1 MQTYSVK
8 VFTGYSLLNIL
19 DIIYVKLV
27 GKDGESDWTWFSALS
42 GGVTNVSFFQESTLT
57 LTCEESLGDLTSVD
71 LQKQW
76 RPWPLQR
83 QGFVEKVEVTSS
95 EEKVFKFPIYHW
107 MKRTKVYSFCEG
119 KGKSYNVTISC
130 ASSSWKVYKEGLPEC
145 IDADKVSDL
154 LSEVQF
160 SSTKNN
166 TFFFAAFLKYRM
178 CLLLLA
184 VFLEY
189 VKQHWK
195 EDAFFGYQFLNGVNP
210 MMIRRCDSLPENF
223 PVTDDMVT
231 LEGNGKNGNI
241 FLCDYK
247 SVDGMDTDKINNKV
261 QYLAAPLVLFHKT
274 PADELKPVAI
284 QLKQIPAEDNPIF
297 VSSDSEYD
305 WLLAKIFVRSAEFNE
320 YQLNS
325 HLLLTHL
332 LAEVFAVALLR
343 NMPKVHPLYKLLIP
357 HTRFTLHINL
367 LGRKRLISEDGSF
380 PLFTAASAEGM
391 AKFMQRSHSAVTYES
406 LCIKDDIKERGLE
419 SVPNFYYRDDGF
431 KLWDII
437 EKFVKGVLTYY
448 YKKDEEIKRD
458 TELQEYIKS
467 IFEHGFGSREETG
480 ELKSTV
486 DELVKFVTMVIFT
499 SSAQHAAFN
508 NGMAEYGS
516 WMPNTPTSLQKPPP
530 TKKGTV
536 TEQTSCFKNVVRSL
550 TCQTLSS
557 QVALGRFP
565 HEHFTEEV
573 PCRLMRQFRAELDKL
588 DKEIDD
594 KNKKRKLPYMYLKP
608 TLMENS
614 AAS

>member
-1 MQTYSVK
+1 
-8 VFTGYSLLNIL
+8 
-19 DIIYVKLV
+19 
-27 GKDGESDWTWFSALS
+27 
-42 GGVTNVSFFQESTLT
+42 
-57 LTCEESLGDLTSVD
+57 
-71 LQKQW
+71 
-76 RPWPLQR
+76 
-83 QGFVEKVEVTSS
+83 
-95 EEKVFKFPIYHW
+95 
-107 MKRTKVYSFCEG
+107 
-119 KGKSYNVTISC
+119 
-130 ASSSWKVYKEGLPEC
+130 
-145 IDADKVSDL
+145 IDADEVSDL
-154 LSEVQF
+154 PSEVQF
-160 SSTKNN
+160 SSTKNKD
-166 TFFFAAFLKYRM
+166 FKYRM

-189 VKQHWK
+189 VKRHWK

-231 LEGNGKNGNI
+231 LEGNGKVSDQMKNGNI

-247 SVDGMDTDKINNKV
+247 SVDGVDTDKINNKV

-305 WLLAKIFVRSAEFNE
+305 WLLAKIFVRSADFNE
-320 YQLNS
+320 QQLNA
-325 HLLLTHL
+325 HLLRTHL
-332 LAEVFAVALLR
+332 LAEVFTVALLR
-343 NMPKVHPLYKLLIP
+343 NLPKVHPLYKLLIP

-367 LGRKRLISEDGSF
+367 LSRQ
-380 PLFTAASAEGM
+380 TASAEGITKLM
-391 AKFMQRSHSAVTYES
+391 RRSHSAVTYES
-406 LCIKDDIKERGLE
+406 LCIKDNIKERGLE
-419 SVPNFYYRDDGF
+419 SVPNFYYRDNGF

-480 ELKSTV
+480 IPQKFETV
-486 DELVKFVTMVIFT
+486 DELVKFVTFVIFT
-499 SSAQHAAFN
+499 SSAQHAAVN
-508 NGMAEYGS
+508 NGLV

-530 TKKGTV
+530 TKKGTA
-536 TEQTSCFKNVVRSL
+536 TEQTVL
-550 TCQTLSS
+550 QTLPDRNTTHFAVSVEKLLNTQS
-557 QVALGRFP
+557 PKFVSPFGAL
-565 HEHFTEEV
+565 
-573 PCRLMRQFRAELDKL
+573 QFCAELDKL

-614 AAS
+614 VSI